1 MHTSIFK
8 DGSSLAV
15 RIPDELVFGEDG
27 QDVIIERQ
35 GDALVIR
42 PAKPKAPDNLSN
54 IDESYSSDFM
64 SCGRNFRP

>member
-8 DGSSLAV
+8 DGDSLAV
-15 RIPDELVFGEDG
+15 RIPDELAFGEDG
-27 QDVIIERQ
+27 QKVIIERQ
-35 GDALVIR
+35 GDTLVIR
-42 PAKPKAPDNLSN
+42 QAQPKAPDDIGN